1 MRSISANWSTPSGP
15 LGKPTFAGD
24 KKPLLSLPHRT
35 THVPVMNPPAAQI
48 GRVVLVGA
56 GPGAPDLLT
65 VRAVR
70 ALAAATVVVHDGLI
84 DPSVLD
90 FAAGARRIDVS
101 KRRGRHTLP
110 QDAINALLVTE
121 ARAGHVVVRLK
132 GGDPFVFGR
141 GGEEVDAC
149 IAADVPVEVVPGVS
163 AALGAAAG
171 SLMPL
176 THRDHAS
183 SISFVAGTC
192 QNLVEQDWAG
202 LAGTGRTLVVY
213 MGVTN
218 AGAIADKLI
227 ADGLAPDTACAV
239 LERGTLPGA
248 RVVRT
253 LLADL
258 GNAVAGHAIVSPALL
273 VIGDVARLGTA
284 GALKEIAC
292 AC

>member
-1 MRSISANWSTPSGP
+1 MFP
-15 LGKPTFAGD
+15 F
-24 KKPLLSLPHRT
+24 
-35 THVPVMNPPAAQI
+35 VPQV

-84 DPSVLD
+84 DPAILD

-101 KRRGRHTLP
+101 KRRARHTMP
-110 QDAINALLVTE
+110 QDEINSLLVRE
-121 ARAGHVVVRLK
+121 ARDGHVVARLK

-141 GGEEVDAC
+141 GGEEVAAMVAAG
-149 IAADVPVEVVPGVS
+149 IAVEVVPGVS

-171 SLMPL
+171 ALMPL

-183 SISFVAGTC
+183 SVSFVAGTC
-192 QNLVEQDWAG
+192 QNLREQDWAG
-202 LAGTGRTLVVY
+202 LAGRGRTLVVY

-218 AGAIADKLI
+218 AEAIADKLI
-227 ADGLAPDTACAV
+227 ADGLAPDCPCAV
-239 LERGTLPGA
+239 LERGSLPGA

-258 GNAVAGHAIVSPALL
+258 GRTVAAEHVVSPSLL
-273 VIGDVARLGTA
+273 VIGDVAHLGAVADVRVFA
-284 GALKEIAC
+284 GHAE
-292 AC
+292 

>member
-1 MRSISANWSTPSGP
+1 MADG
-15 LGKPTFAGD
+15 
-24 KKPLLSLPHRT
+24 T
-35 THVPVMNPPAAQI
+35 THLPMMHPVPEI

-84 DPSVLD
+84 DPAVLD

-101 KRRGRHTLP
+101 KRRARHTLP
-110 QDAINALLVTE
+110 QDQINALLVRE

-141 GGEEVDAC
+141 GGEEVEAC
-149 IAADVPVEVVPGVS
+149 ARAGVAVEVVPGVS
-163 AALGAAAG
+163 AALGAAAEA
-171 SLMPL
+171 LMPL

-183 SISFVAGTC
+183 SVSFVAGTC
-192 QNLVEQDWAG
+192 QNLGQQDWAG
-202 LAGTGRTLVVY
+202 LAGRGRTLVVY

-218 AGAIADKLI
+218 AERIADKLI

-258 GNAVAGHAIVSPALL
+258 GNTVATEGIVSPALL
-273 VIGDVARLGTA
+273 VIGDVARLGAVVLRATMEA
-284 GALKEIAC
+284 FA
-292 AC
+292 

>member
-1 MRSISANWSTPSGP
+1 
-15 LGKPTFAGD
+15 
-24 KKPLLSLPHRT
+24 
-35 THVPVMNPPAAQI
+35 MNPPVAQI

-84 DPSVLD
+84 DPTVLA

-101 KRRGRHTLP
+101 KRRARHTLP
-110 QDAINALLVTE
+110 QDAINALLVAE
-121 ARAGHVVVRLK
+121 ARAGHAVVRLK

-149 IAADVPVEVVPGVS
+149 VAAGVPVEVVPGVS

-171 SLMPL
+171 ALMPL

-183 SISFVAGTC
+183 SVSFVAGTC
-192 QNLVEQDWAG
+192 QGLAEQDWAG
-202 LAGTGRTLVVY
+202 LAGKGRTLVVY

-218 AGAIADKLI
+218 ATAIADKLI
-227 ADGLAPDTACAV
+227 ADGLAPDTPSAV
-239 LERGTLPGA
+239 LERGSLAGA

-258 GNAVAGHAIVSPALL
+258 GNAVAAHAVQSPALL

-284 GALKEIAC
+284 AEVRALA
-292 AC
+292 AAAA